1 MNQHL
6 EILGAFEL
14 EFEKLGLGVDSQ
26 ESIVFQF
33 HNIYDQLGFVL
44 YLHVLGYL
52 PRRHMSSSRRPW
64 PSNPSLLLVAVE
76 DYSGIQS
83 FDSNDS
89 ISSSQNKQ
97 HTKFILNSGTPSDFD
112 RTTPPYPWLSPSL
125 SASRTPAKG
134 WAPWHHPEIPLL
146 AHPPSQF
153 PISIK
158 STSSKSHNFT
168 RSSCGGLS

>member
-64 PSNPSLLLVAVE
+64 PSNPSLLFKSRSKITVVSKASIRTNQYPAVKTNNT
-76 DYSGIQS
+76 Q
-83 FDSNDS
+83 
-89 ISSSQNKQ
+89 ISSSTRGHHLILTEPPLPTHGCHRPCQ
-97 HTKFILNSGTPSDFD
+97 HPE
-112 RTTPPYPWLSPSL
+112 PPQRAGRHGITLKSHSWHIHRVSSLSP
-125 SASRTPAKG
+125 
-134 WAPWHHPEIPLL
+134 
-146 AHPPSQF
+146 
-153 PISIK
+153 
-158 STSSKSHNFT
+158 
-168 RSSCGGLS
+168 